1 MLSVSLRFSR
11 HGAPRIL
18 NPIMDTDVRA
28 PLCASKEY
36 RCAASAAIRY
46 AVFAALLMLLPLTGC
61 RRKHFPQHPAT
72 FREYAWVTNGGS
84 NTVTA
89 LDLVNMT
96 TAATIGVGEDPTAI
110 AVNPTRNEVYVANS
124 GSGTVSVID
133 AERNRVALTIGVHRD
148 PTSIAVDAQGDR
160 AYVTN
165 AGSNNVSVIDLMK
178 RREIAAVGVGES
190 PAVVR
195 VSPDGNTL
203 VVTNRGAGS
212 LSVIDAK
219 TLQVRSV
226 FPGCPG
232 ASDAAILPDS
242 SKAFAACTSG
252 HQVMVVGLA
261 RASSPAT
268 EDHADHLLDLLDV
281 GPSPTHLAMKPD
293 GGEIFVENF
302 GGDTVSEIATNADDV
317 GGAYVVGASPASG
330 VVTADNSTLWVSN
343 FGANTVA
350 AYSIDD
356 GTLMNRG
363 IGVGDGPGPLA
374 LTDSGFLL
382 LAVDQ
387 KSGDVSVLRTI
398 SYTPKG
404 EAVTG
409 SLFTVMSAGKHPNAI
424 ATKSFNVR

>member
-1 MLSVSLRFSR
+1 MQKD
-11 HGAPRIL
+11 I
-18 NPIMDTDVRA
+18 TA
-28 PLCASKEY
+28 PLGADDL
-36 RCAASAAIRY
+36 RRRAARRALRAA
-46 AVFAALLMLLPLTGC
+46 AMTALLPLVLTGC
-61 RRKHFPQHPAT
+61 RRKHFPQHPAN

-148 PTSIAVDAQGDR
+148 PTSIAVDARGDR

-165 AGSNNVSVIDLMK
+165 AGSNNVSVIDLTK

-190 PAVVR
+190 PAMVR
-195 VSPDGNTL
+195 VSPDGETL

-232 ASDAAILPDS
+232 ASDAVILPDS
-242 SKAFAACTSG
+242 SKAFAACTGG
-252 HQVMVVGLA
+252 HQVMVVGL
-261 RASSPAT
+261 RRDTSPMA

-281 GPSPTHLAMKPD
+281 GPSPMHLAMKPD

-302 GGDTVSEIATNADDV
+302 DSDTISEIATNADDV
-317 GGAYVVGASPASG
+317 GGAYVVGASPEGG
-330 VVTADNSTLWVSN
+330 VVTADNATLWVSN
-343 FGANTVA
+343 YGSNTVT

-356 GTLMNRG
+356 GVRINSVP
-363 IGVGDGPGPLA
+363 VGDGPGPVA

-424 ATKSFNVR
+424 ATKSFMVR